1 MRDTKSQLIIGEAFH
16 QHFNQSTF
24 SDFGIQEDVLLRK
37 PRRLMLYEAL
47 SVRIHRFSTLTA
59 AGPTKDNWS

>member
-24 SDFGIQEDVLLRK
+24 FDFGIQEDVLRK
-37 PRRLMLYEAL
+37 PRRLMFYETL